1 MDMNLNVVWLPL
13 LMARNIFFLFTHDIL
28 QHYLTQSFLW
38 LLIKTVMNFLF
49 SSNPPCHFF
58 WLEINLRL
66 MGWNLKLFELFL
78 HFLCLFLLS
87 LLIVL
92 LIIKEF
98 LDISLIFILCTR
110 ACLRLKST
118 LFEFTI
124 LLFFS
129 NSLLGFV
136 FTVLKIFGSFLETAH

>member
-1 MDMNLNVVWLPL
+1 MNLNIIWLSF
-13 LMARNIFFLFTHDIL
+13 LMTRNIFFLLVYDIF
-28 QHYLTQSFLW
+28 QHNLTQSLLWFLV
-38 LLIKTVMNFLF
+38 KAVMNLFF
-49 SSNPPCHFF
+49 SSNPHCHFF

-78 HFLCLFLLS
+78 HFLCLFFLS

-98 LDISLIFILCTR
+98 LDISLVFILCTR
-110 ACLRLKST
+110 ACLWLKST

-136 FTVLKIFGSFLETAH
+136 FTVLKIFGSFLETAY